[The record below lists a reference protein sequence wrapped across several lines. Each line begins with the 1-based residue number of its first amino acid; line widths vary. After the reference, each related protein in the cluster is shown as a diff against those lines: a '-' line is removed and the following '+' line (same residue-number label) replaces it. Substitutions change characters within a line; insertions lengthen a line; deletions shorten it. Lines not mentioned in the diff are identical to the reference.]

1 MVRGHNEGGLGLD
14 LVVLVVFSSLSDFMI
29 LFYDAQFVPPPHPP
43 QEALGSTALVPLS
56 DHCVDQR
63 AQSLVLQGMGSTW
76 SLQDCT
82 KRFCMGTFCPDSRES
97 TYLLLSARFR
107 CLLISRST
115 SLRKLSL
122 FSSNCWHCSKTCSML
137 SMYCG
142 VHLFSSS
149 RTFSYFS

>member
-1 MVRGHNEGGLGLD
+1 MLRCP
-14 LVVLVVFSSLSDFMI
+14 FC
-29 LFYDAQFVPPPHPP
+29 ATP
-43 QEALGSTALVPLS
+43 QEALGNTALVPLS
-56 DHCVDQR
+56 DHHVDQSPPPGT
-63 AQSLVLQGMGSTW
+63 AGDGKHLVLQGSIGRPHMGA
-76 SLQDCT
+76 
-82 KRFCMGTFCPDSRES
+82 FCPDSRES
-97 TYLLLSARFR
+97 TYLLLSAKFR